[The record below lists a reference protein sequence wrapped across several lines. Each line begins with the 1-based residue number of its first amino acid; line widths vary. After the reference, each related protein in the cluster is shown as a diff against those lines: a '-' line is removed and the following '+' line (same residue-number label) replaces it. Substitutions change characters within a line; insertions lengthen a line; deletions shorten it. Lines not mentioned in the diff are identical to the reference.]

1 MELFLNEW
9 SASPLAKDGC
19 FMKECDPFRFFGLLT
34 KLKGKGVLKV
44 YLPQEVR
51 RRFFQTCFAMGD
63 GELENLA
70 RSFKPLLE
78 TDRLGN
84 ALYAM
89 SVENDSFCSIHAGIS
104 WKRQLPLVSL
114 CHADTYCVDAV
125 QGTIWER
132 NNVGEWVVLKDRQ
145 EVGNLYDDNLALFSI
160 F

>member
-1 MELFLNEW
+1 
-9 SASPLAKDGC
+9 
-19 FMKECDPFRFFGLLT
+19 
-34 KLKGKGVLKV
+34 
-44 YLPQEVR
+44 
-51 RRFFQTCFAMGD
+51 MGD

-132 NNVGEWVVLKDRQ
+132 NNVGD
-145 EVGNLYDDNLALFSI
+145 GSF
-160 F
+160 